1 MPVSIFVANAGRG
14 VRVRHIEDVTEEE
27 FDLNLVI
34 NTKANFLLIKALVP
48 EMKAEKWGRY
58 IIHIS
63 MTS

>member
-27 FDLNLVI
+27 YDLNQMI

-48 EMKAEKWGRY
+48 EMKQQQWGR
-58 IIHIS
+58 
-63 MTS
+63 